1 MKIGDLAKATAT
13 PIESIRFYERAGLL
27 PAVGRTDGNYRVYD
41 DGHVQRLAFVRHCRS
56 LDMTLDEIRVLLKFK
71 DAPQDDCGAVND
83 LLVGDSLTNDLPVE
97 TDLPKV
103 LTALRL
109 FSPDHRLEGDDK
121 NWPIQKILE
130 GNLEGVLVKL
140 KEARRQGGRKASSA
154 SAAG

>member
-1 MKIGDLAKATAT
+1 MKNGDLAKATAT

-83 LLVGDSLTNDLPVE
+83 LLDEHIGHVATRMRDLRE
-97 TDLPKV
+97 LERQLK
-103 LTALRL
+103 ALRA
-109 FSPDHRLEGDDK
+109 
-121 NWPIQKILE
+121 QC
-130 GNLEGVLVKL
+130 
-140 KEARRQGGRKASSA
+140 RQGSPARECGILNELSEAAQRPPRSTVHVRGTHGRR
-154 SAAG
+154 

>member
-83 LLVGDSLTNDLPVE
+83 LLDEHIGHVATRMRDLRE
-97 TDLPKV
+97 LERQLK
-103 LTALRL
+103 ALRA
-109 FSPDHRLEGDDK
+109 
-121 NWPIQKILE
+121 QC
-130 GNLEGVLVKL
+130 
-140 KEARRQGGRKASSA
+140 RQGSPARECGILNELSEAAQRPPRSTVHVRGTHGR
-154 SAAG
+154 G

>member
-27 PAVGRTDGNYRVYD
+27 PAVGRTNGNYRVYD

-83 LLVGDSLTNDLPVE
+83 LLDEHIGHVATRMRELRELE
-97 TDLPKV
+97 RQLK
-103 LTALRL
+103 ALRAL
-109 FSPDHRLEGDDK
+109 CRRGNPARECG
-121 NWPIQKILE
+121 ILNE
-130 GNLEGVLVKL
+130 LS
-140 KEARRQGGRKASSA
+140 EAAQCPPRSTVHVRGTHGRR
-154 SAAG
+154 